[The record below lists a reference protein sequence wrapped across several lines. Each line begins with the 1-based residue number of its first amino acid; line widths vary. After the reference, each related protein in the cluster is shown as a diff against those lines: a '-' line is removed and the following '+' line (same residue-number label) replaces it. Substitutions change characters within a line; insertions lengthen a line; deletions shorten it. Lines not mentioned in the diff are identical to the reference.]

1 MYCPSLVIDEQYD
14 VICMYMALKDLAN
27 LIKTFNTLKNGIYN
41 WWYNVFAI
49 YPNSSRRG
57 LGYKFIS
64 LVNLLILYA
73 RGLVRLSIHK
83 PVDEFQ
89 TKFGDGFWI
98 RFVLKK

>member
-14 VICMYMALKDLAN
+14 VICMYMALKDLAMT
-27 LIKTFNTLKNGIYN
+27 LSDFKVFQKIEFIKG
-41 WWYNVFAI
+41 YNVFAI
-49 YPNSSRRG
+49 YPKSSRRG

-73 RGLVRLSIHK
+73 RGLVRLSIHAS
-83 PVDEFQ
+83 VDEFQ
-89 TKFGDGFWI
+89 TKFGDGCWI

>member
-1 MYCPSLVIDEQYD
+1 MYSQFIHS
-14 VICMYMALKDLAN
+14 N
-27 LIKTFNTLKNGIYN
+27 
-41 WWYNVFAI
+41 
-49 YPNSSRRG
+49 RRG
-57 LGYKFIS
+57 LGCKFIS

-83 PVDEFQ
+83 SVDEFQ

>member
-1 MYCPSLVIDEQYD
+1 MQKTLVF
-14 VICMYMALKDLAN
+14 LAFLAFPAGN
-27 LIKTFNTLKNGIYN
+27 HEDPLEFIKG
-41 WWYNVFAI
+41 YNVFAI

-64 LVNLLILYA
+64 LFNLLILYA

-83 PVDEFQ
+83 SVDEFQ

-98 RFVLKK
+98 RFVFKK